1 MIRKDINEVY
11 ENLKKTMDAQVEEE
25 QVTLLDAMRA
35 QLQLNIKTEREELRE
50 LKELANRMD

>member
-1 MIRKDINEVY
+1 
-11 ENLKKTMDAQVEEE
+11 MDAQVEEE